1 MDAEG
6 DLTLLAAV
14 LDIHDEEAATIK
26 SKFKLAQGQAFQ
38 MLKKWQ
44 SSGTHTKQE
53 LTEILQ
59 SAGFLQAAQ
68 M

>member
-14 LDIHDEEAATIK
+14 LDIDDEEVAIVK
-26 SKFKLAQGQAFQ
+26 SKFKLAKGQAFQ

-44 SSGTHTKQE
+44 STGTHTKQE

-59 SAGFLQAAQ
+59 SAGFLQAAK